1 MKTYR
6 KILLAV
12 VCLLLFFLL
21 PVGMAFA
28 NDHGVNWFK
37 RGEERQIPDP
47 EGGAEMTQRIPVSNV
62 VLQQRYPDTVVLA
75 GPTTAN
81 RIALTFDDGPDPRF
95 TPQVL
100 DVLQEYNV
108 PATFFVMGRRAERFP
123 DLVTRMAAEGHVI
136 GNHSY
141 SHPNFVVEDDVALLE
156 QEVLQTEAIIQNL
169 VGYRPRFFRAP
180 YGFLY
185 NELVEKLAELNNTV
199 VAWSIDTLDWR
210 ERPAEEVAFSVIS
223 SAQPGSIVLMHDG
236 AEADGDRTQTIEA
249 LRQIIPTLQEQG
261 FEFVTVSELIGIPYE
276 K

>member
-1 MKTYR
+1 M
-6 KILLAV
+6 
-12 VCLLLFFLL
+12 
-21 PVGMAFA
+21 
-28 NDHGVNWFK
+28 
-37 RGEERQIPDP
+37 
-47 EGGAEMTQRIPVSNV
+47 
-62 VLQQRYPDTVVLA
+62 LA

-141 SHPNFVVEDDVALLE
+141 SHPNFVVEDDVALRE
-156 QEVLQTEAIIQNL
+156 QEVRQTEAIIQNL

-199 VAWSIDTLDWR
+199 VAWSIDVRLAR
-210 ERPAEEVAFSVIS
+210 APC
-223 SAQPGSIVLMHDG
+223 
-236 AEADGDRTQTIEA
+236 
-249 LRQIIPTLQEQG
+249 
-261 FEFVTVSELIGIPYE
+261 
-276 K
+276 